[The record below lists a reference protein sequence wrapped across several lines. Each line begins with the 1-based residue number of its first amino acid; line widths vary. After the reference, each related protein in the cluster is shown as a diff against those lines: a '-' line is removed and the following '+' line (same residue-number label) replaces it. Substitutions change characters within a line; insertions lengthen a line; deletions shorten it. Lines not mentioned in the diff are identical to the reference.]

1 MSERSSAVGY
11 QENDKDIRTVCG
23 FVEDIRDA
31 VVEYQVSPD
40 LSVTFRMPGR
50 GSLQLHQQ
58 RALYDQNCKL
68 IVSNLQLRLTGQR
81 TLIGFRSTRV
91 GMGFSSL

>member
-23 FVEDIRDA
+23 LVEDIRDA

-40 LSVTFRMPGR
+40 LSVTFRMPG
-50 GSLQLHQQ
+50 
-58 RALYDQNCKL
+58 
-68 IVSNLQLRLTGQR
+68 
-81 TLIGFRSTRV
+81 
-91 GMGFSSL
+91 

>member
-40 LSVTFRMPGR
+40 LSVTLRMPG
-50 GSLQLHQQ
+50 
-58 RALYDQNCKL
+58 
-68 IVSNLQLRLTGQR
+68 
-81 TLIGFRSTRV
+81 
-91 GMGFSSL
+91 